1 MCMFFLNNNRTM
13 AANKNLKIKS
23 PGVNTKQIILERAN
37 ELINEV
43 GVSDFRVD
51 TLAVSLGL
59 SPGNITYH
67 FHKKEDIALA
77 LWSLA
82 VDNVKNTY
90 FRYVSSILDVKQF
103 FVFLRAL
110 VNDNM
115 KYVGVI
121 AYKLG
126 DVSNISDMEH
136 QTVNCAPFMYN
147 EYIMIIKHLTD
158 NGCLDKKKVD
168 KHLYMTFN
176 TQLTLFC
183 WWLNNGFSSFKG
195 EDTDAV
201 AERFAI
207 AVIHPLTPFMT
218 EEGLRQ
224 FENIDKHNK

>member
-1 MCMFFLNNNRTM
+1 M
-13 AANKNLKIKS
+13 AANKNLKMKS
-23 PGVNTKQIILERAN
+23 PGVNTKQIILDRAN

-43 GVSDFRVD
+43 GISDFRVD
-51 TLAVSLGL
+51 TLASSLGL

-77 LWSLA
+77 LWALA
-82 VDNVKNTY
+82 VENVKTTY
-90 FRYVSSILDVKQF
+90 LRYVSSILDVKQF

-136 QTVNCAPFMYN
+136 QSVVCAPFMYN

-158 NGCLDKKKVD
+158 NGCLDKEKVN
-168 KHLYMTFN
+168 KYMYMTFN
-176 TQLTLFC
+176 TQLAIFC
-183 WWLNNGFSSFKG
+183 WWLNNGLSSFK
-195 EDTDAV
+195 DVDSDVV

-218 EEGLRQ
+218 KEGLSQ
-224 FENIDKHNK
+224 FENIDRLNK